1 MSQNQQARQW
11 LRDMNLG
18 HPIVIAGP
26 CSAETQDQLLTTAHG
41 LAKTKTSVLRA
52 GLWKPRTR
60 PGNFEGVGALGLP
73 WLKRAKEETGLMTTT
88 EVAHPHH
95 VELALEHEVDL
106 LWIGARTTVSP
117 FIIQDI
123 ADALKGTDKIVLIK
137 NPVNPDLSL
146 WMGALERFEKAGIS
160 QLGAIHR
167 GFSTYEKSK
176 YRNIPEW
183 QIAIDFQNRRPDVPM
198 ILDPSHM
205 GGRRDLIFD
214 LSQTGLDLNYDG
226 LMIES
231 HIDPEN
237 AWSDAAQQV
246 TPERLG
252 EIITALKMR
261 QVGGSTE
268 EFQNKLSALRAKID
282 VVDQQLIESLG
293 RRMGIAVEI
302 GQLKHDNNVAI
313 LQSNRWTSILDR
325 MVEAGLKEGLS
336 SEFTQKL
343 FKAIHQES
351 ISQQKGITD
360 A

>member
-1 MSQNQQARQW
+1 MSQNSEARQW

-26 CSAETQDQLLTTAHG
+26 CSAETQDQLLETARR
-41 LAKTKTSVLRA
+41 LTKTKTSVLRA

-73 WLKRAKEETGLMTTT
+73 WLQRAKQETGLLTTT

-95 VELALEHEVDL
+95 VELALKHEVDI

-123 ADALKGTDKIVLIK
+123 ADALRGTDKVVLIK

-146 WMGALERFEKAGIS
+146 WMGALERFENAGIT

-167 GFSTYEKSK
+167 GFSSYEKTK

-183 QIAIDFQNRRPDVPM
+183 QIAIDFQNKRPDVPL

-205 GGRRDLIFD
+205 GGRRDLIFE

-231 HIDPEN
+231 HIDPDN

-246 TPERLG
+246 TPEKLG
-252 EIITALKMR
+252 EIITDLKMR
-261 QVGGSTE
+261 EVDVSAE
-268 EFQNKLSALRAKID
+268 EFHKNLDGLRAKID
-282 VVDQQLIESLG
+282 VIDQQLIESLG
-293 RRMGIAVEI
+293 RRMGIAAQI

-313 LQSNRWTSILDR
+313 LQSDRWTSILDR
-325 MVEAGLKEGLS
+325 MVSAGLKEGLS
-336 SEFTQKL
+336 EEFTQKL

-351 ISQQKGITD
+351 INKQKSIKS

>member
-1 MSQNQQARQW
+1 MSDISQARTW
-11 LRDMNLG
+11 LRNMNLG

-26 CSAETQDQLLTTAHG
+26 CSAETQDQLLETARG
-41 LAKTKTSVLRA
+41 LTKTKTSVLRA

-73 WLKRAKEETGLMTTT
+73 WLKRAKEETGLLTTT

-95 VELALEHEVDL
+95 VELALEHDVDM

-117 FIIQDI
+117 FIVQDI
-123 ADALKGTDKIVLIK
+123 ADALRGTDKVVLIK

-146 WMGALERFEKAGIS
+146 WMGALERFENVGIT

-167 GFSTYEKSK
+167 GFSSYEKTK

-183 QIAIDFQNRRPDVPM
+183 QIAIDFQSRRPDVPL

-205 GGRRDLIFD
+205 GGRRDLIFE

-231 HIDPEN
+231 HIDPDN

-246 TPERLG
+246 TPNHLG

-261 QVGGSTE
+261 AIDVTTE
-268 EFQNKLSALRAKID
+268 EFHKTLDALRAKID
-282 VVDQQLIESLG
+282 IIDQQLIESLG
-293 RRMGIAVEI
+293 RRMGIAVQI

-313 LQSNRWTSILDR
+313 LQSDRWTSILDR
-325 MVEAGLKEGLS
+325 MISAGLKEGLS
-336 SEFTQKL
+336 EEFTQKL

-351 ISQQKGITD
+351 INQQKSIKVS
-360 A
+360 

>member
-1 MSQNQQARQW
+1 MNQSNQAREW
-11 LRDMNLG
+11 LRAMNLG
-18 HPIVIAGP
+18 HPLVIAGP
-26 CSAETQDQLLTTAHG
+26 CSAETQDQLLDTARG
-41 LAKTKTSVLRA
+41 LTKTKTSVLRA

-73 WLKRAKEETGLMTTT
+73 WLKRAKDETGLLTTT

-95 VELALEHEVDL
+95 VELALEHDVDL

-123 ADALKGTDKIVLIK
+123 ADALRGTNKIVLIK

-146 WMGALERFEKAGIS
+146 WMGALERFENVGIT

-167 GFSTYEKSK
+167 GFSTYEKTK

-183 QIAIDFQNRRPDVPM
+183 QIAIDFQSRRPDVPL

-205 GGRRDLIFD
+205 GGRRDLIFE

-231 HIDPEN
+231 HIDPDN

-246 TPERLG
+246 TPEQLG

-261 QVGGSTE
+261 ETDVSTQ
-268 EFQNKLSALRAKID
+268 EFHNNLEALRAKID
-282 VVDQQLIESLG
+282 VIDAQLIENLG
-293 RRMGIAVEI
+293 RRMGIAVQI

-313 LQSNRWTSILDR
+313 LQSDRWTSILER
-325 MVEAGLKEGLS
+325 MVSAGLKEGLS
-336 SEFTQKL
+336 EEFTQKL

-351 ISQQKGITD
+351 INQQKSIKET
-360 A
+360 

>member
-1 MSQNQQARQW
+1 MNEHSQSRNW
-11 LRDMNLG
+11 LNAMNLG
-18 HPIVIAGP
+18 HPLVIAGP
-26 CSAETQDQLLTTAHG
+26 CSAETQDQLLETARG
-41 LAKTKTSVLRA
+41 MTQTKVSVLRA

-73 WLKRAKEETGLMTTT
+73 WLKRAKEETGLLTTT

-95 VELALEHEVDL
+95 VELALKHDVDL

-117 FIIQDI
+117 FIVQDI
-123 ADALKGTDKIVLIK
+123 ADALKGTNKVVLIK

-146 WMGALERFEKAGIS
+146 WMGAIERFEKVGIT

-167 GFSTYEKSK
+167 GFSTYEKTK

-183 QIAIDFQNRRPDVPM
+183 QIAIEFQSKRPDIPL

-205 GGRRDLIFD
+205 GGRRDLIFE

-231 HIDPEN
+231 HIDPDN
-237 AWSDAAQQV
+237 AWSDAAQQI
-246 TPERLG
+246 TPSQLS

-261 QVGGSTE
+261 EPDVSAK
-268 EFQNKLSALRAKID
+268 EFQKTLETLRSKID
-282 VVDQQLIESLG
+282 VIDHQLIDSLG
-293 RRMGIAVEI
+293 RRMGVAVQI

-313 LQSNRWTSILDR
+313 LQSDRWESILNR
-325 MVEAGLKEGLS
+325 MIDAGCSVGLS
-336 SEFTQKL
+336 EEFTQRL

-351 ISQQKGITD
+351 INQQKNIK
-360 A
+360 